1 MRGGTGLALGLLTA
15 GVVALGVW
23 LWAPASLPNPVVS
36 EALAQGLSNSLPFD
50 VTWKSMTVSSGASTL
65 SLDGC
70 EIRATADAPPILTV
84 SRVVLQLVAGSL
96 AAGELRIDRIQLEEP
111 RLEIERTPVGWRPW
125 DPFGVGQAGNQES
138 AGKPA
143 IAIESVSVSAKTE
156 EIAAAGWNAAPGSFT
171 VDRGTLV
178 LIDAS
183 RDPSMEWGLEDVK
196 VEGNRDS
203 ASGGYAVEG
212 SGRFSPGGELEAKG
226 TLATDGSYALDLI
239 VSDLVI
245 ASLARYSASLVGAEA
260 PVSGTLSI
268 EGVGS
273 AWHSLQGQFR
283 SPKVSLQ
290 IQEMKARGALV
301 LDVRLEPDPA
311 GGVLGEFDLDATEA
325 SLVVAESY
333 RKAVGSPA
341 RLKGTF
347 VITPDGHAE
356 LGQVHLAI
364 RNKRARP
371 VGPARETRS

>member
-15 GVVALGVW
+15 GVVAVGVW
-23 LWAPASLPNPVVS
+23 LWAPASLPNPVTS
-36 EALAQGLSNSLPFD
+36 EALAQGLSKSLPFD
-50 VTWKSMTVSSGASTL
+50 VTWESMAVSKGVSTI

-70 EIRATADAPPILTV
+70 EIRATADAPPTLAV

-96 AAGELRIDRIQLEEP
+96 ATGELRIDRIKLEEP
-111 RLEIERTPVGWRPW
+111 RLEIERTPAGWKPW
-125 DPFGVGQAGNQES
+125 DPFRVEQAGNQES

-143 IAIESVSVSAKTE
+143 IAIEVASAKTE
-156 EIAAAGWNAAPGSFT
+156 EVTAAGWNAAPGSFT

-178 LIDAS
+178 LTDTS
-183 RDPSMEWGLEDVK
+183 RDPSMVWGLEDVK

-203 ASGGYAVEG
+203 ANGGYAVEG
-212 SGRFSPGGELEAKG
+212 SGRFSPGGELEATG
-226 TLATDGSYALDLI
+226 TLATDGSYALDFIL
-239 VSDLVI
+239 SDLVI
-245 ASLARYSASLVGAEA
+245 ASLARYSASLLEVEA

-268 EGVGS
+268 KGVGS
-273 AWHSLQGQFR
+273 TWHSLQGQFR
-283 SPKVSLQ
+283 SPNVSLQ

-301 LDVRLEPDPA
+301 LDVRLEPNPA

-347 VITPDGHAE
+347 VITPDGKAE
-356 LGQVHLAI
+356 LDQVHLAI

-371 VGPARETRS
+371 AGPARETRS